1 VLAVGCCCLSSF
13 GGRSSSITV
22 RCQPGSA
29 VRIGKPSSDTIIA
42 APPLDRSVVGR
53 VVVNSAAVFGSP
65 ILCFRTNESPPD
77 DVQTD
82 GFAVESFPKSAEG
95 NAGQAGAGSFSS
107 RNSAA
112 LRVFSRARAWEESL
126 IISSS
131 TRSAGCARKEKKTT
145 DGGGGG
151 AAP

>member
-1 VLAVGCCCLSSF
+1 LLLPFFVRRAEQQHYCTLSARE
-13 GGRSSSITV
+13 RSSH
-22 RCQPGSA
+22 RQA
-29 VRIGKPSSDTIIA
+29 
-42 APPLDRSVVGR
+42 VVGHDHCGSSARSLGRR